1 MKKMVSTLTAL
12 AFALGLA
19 SAGIAQTTTGKDVE
33 KPAVKMETKATQ
45 SQVAPV
51 EKEKAGAEKAAKPET
66 QKSKEVKA
74 KTKKAA
80 KTEKG
85 KKAADKPEHPVAP
98 VKESKP
104 ETK

>member
-33 KPAVKMETKATQ
+33 KPAVKMETPA
-45 SQVAPV
+45 SQPQAAPV
-51 EKEKAGAEKAAKPET
+51 EKEKAAAEKATKLET
-66 QKSKEVKA
+66 RKSKEVKEKA
-74 KTKKAA
+74 KKEA

-98 VKESKP
+98 VKEAKP
-104 ETK
+104 KTK